1 MCSGYLP
8 HCNPRLILR
17 LVVVVMGTFIII
29 PGSCFAD
36 ERRHEV
42 LDAEPRNEVLDTD
55 SRDEELDA
63 DSRSEVPDASQRK
76 EVLDTESRREVE
88 D

>member
-17 LVVVVMGTFIII
+17 LVVIVMGTFIII

-42 LDAEPRNEVLDTD
+42 LDAEPRNEVMDAD
-55 SRDEELDA
+55 SRNEELDA
-63 DSRSEVPDASQRK
+63 DSRNEEVDADSRNE
-76 EVLDTESRREVE
+76 EVDAEQRREVE